1 MKLDESLRQ
10 LFRQYGHGILLEESI
25 VTKLTGLKAFDSSPA
40 LREAMKLLSD
50 RGCLKELL
58 TRSRRNDP
66 ADFALYTEYLRK
78 FLAAGGKF
86 DEAVVSGAVGS
97 LSSALGH
104 EAAPSLPA
112 EHPARS
118 PESSTSDAGDAQ
130 PAPAD
135 APGSPHDDILPEGS
149 PSAAPAACSA
159 EYPTEECLREAA
171 EGGDAKAQVRLAGMY
186 YHGQGA
192 AQDLREAA
200 KWYRKAAEQGNA
212 EAEYRLGEMYFWRQ
226 GVEQNSAK
234 AALWYRRAAEK
245 GHAAAQCALAEM
257 YYYSR
262 SRRSVAKAAMWYR
275 KAADQG
281 NVQAKYRLGV
291 MYYRGMRGAPG
302 EEGGHG
308 DRRKAMKWFHEA
320 AADGDADAQKMLGD
334 IYSAGEDGD
343 PDYEKAAGWYREAIA
358 NGNADAGECLKELV
372 RDGKIRN

>member
-1 MKLDESLRQ
+1 M
-10 LFRQYGHGILLEESI
+10 
-25 VTKLTGLKAFDSSPA
+25 TKLTGLKAFDSSPA

-135 APGSPHDDILPEGS
+135 APGSPHDDILREGS
-149 PSAAPAACSA
+149 PSEPPAACSA
-159 EYPTEECLREAA
+159 EYPSEECLRAAA
-171 EGGDAKAQVRLAGMY
+171 EGGDAKAQVRLASMY

-200 KWYRKAAEQGNA
+200 RWYRKAAEQGNS
-212 EAEYRLGEMYFWRQ
+212 EAEYRLGEMDFWHQ
-226 GVEQNSAK
+226 GREGG
-234 AALWYRRAAEK
+234 ALVPEGRGEGPRRRAVRARRDVLLQQEP
-245 GHAAAQCALAEM
+245 AQ
-257 YYYSR
+257 
-262 SRRSVAKAAMWYR
+262 RREGRHVVPE
-275 KAADQG
+275 G
-281 NVQAKYRLGV
+281 
-291 MYYRGMRGAPG
+291 RGSG
-302 EEGGHG
+302 EG
-308 DRRKAMKWFHEA
+308 R
-320 AADGDADAQKMLGD
+320 
-334 IYSAGEDGD
+334 
-343 PDYEKAAGWYREAIA
+343 PP
-358 NGNADAGECLKELV
+358 
-372 RDGKIRN
+372 